1 MPAGLS
7 NLKPCRVEGVND
19 ELLCGKLTVFENREM
34 RVPLLLAGAQ
44 SNRVLQLTLRKR
56 SLRASR
62 RYTASRVL
70 MNRNLLR
77 RTLQH
82 IFS

>member
-1 MPAGLS
+1 ML
-7 NLKPCRVEGVND
+7 CR
-19 ELLCGKLTVFENREM
+19 KLTVFENREM
-34 RVPLLLAGAQ
+34 RAPLLLAGAQ